1 MTFFIDKNLLGRV
14 LNSNEFKGW
23 LLSRSWF
30 GNKTGLSSLAFDISI
45 IHFES
50 ISNRIILLV
59 IEIKTPI
66 YTKKYFLPLIT
77 YETLYEILEPR
88 ENESN
93 NIIRLTENTFSK
105 KLGVSFHDKKEEKI
119 ITLNLLEAE
128 YCAFFWRKIFF
139 DKKLSENFPL
149 HSLYLTLFTD
159 QFEEEKN
166 MRNVQTLIEAAL
178 YPDRYEFSLKQIE
191 GTTNN
196 ILVQINIFNK
206 KTPNLIL
213 SSFVIKSYKSYS
225 PGLETKS
232 LYVLVKNKFPNSPK
246 IYGTIRFYEK
256 EVIGILQNMEN
267 QGNIGDIFWKEASN
281 MLTQTIIKVNTD
293 NSYLQEKENVATIIK
308 QNCEESL
315 IVSKQIG
322 LEIKKL
328 HKALILPEIF
338 LYSKEIVNNREF
350 MDKYAQK
357 LLNTVS
363 KIQNNMNRQEKIA
376 FYTSPKIQ
384 TILNHVQDI
393 IEGYRS
399 DFSLDNIT
407 IQPIHQDLH
416 MQKILFNKVDG
427 EYKFCFIDFE
437 GDPQLTLEEKG
448 QKFPIEKDLGSFLR
462 SLSYIKFDVLLN
474 FIKKHII
481 GIEEY
486 RVPEEFLFGLYFT
499 KSAKISQ
506 KDKILED
513 MLSLL
518 NKWEFSM
525 MNKIF
530 DASVKVNFPLINYF
544 TIERALHE
552 LDYELLFRP
561 NKSII
566 PILGLKELIDR
577 L

>member
-196 ILVQINIFNK
+196 ILVQISIFNK
-206 KTPNLIL
+206 KTPNITL

>member
-1 MTFFIDKNLLGRV
+1 MTSFIDKNLLGQV

-23 LLSRSWF
+23 LLSRTWF
-30 GNKTGLSSLAFDISI
+30 GNKTGLSNLAFEISMS
-45 IHFES
+45 HFEF
-50 ISNRIILLV
+50 ISNCIILLV

-77 YETLYEILEPR
+77 YETLYEILETR
-88 ENESN
+88 ESESK
-93 NIIRLTENTFSK
+93 NIIKLTENTFSK
-105 KLGVSFHDKKEEKI
+105 KLAVFFHDKKEENI

-128 YCAFFWRKIFF
+128 YCAFFWRKILF

-149 HSLYLTLFTD
+149 HSLYLTLFTE
-159 QFEEEKN
+159 QFEDEKN
-166 MRNVQTLIEAAL
+166 MRNVQTLIEAGL

-206 KTPNLIL
+206 KAPNLIL

-225 PGLETKS
+225 PGLETKL

-281 MLTQTIIKVNTD
+281 MLTQTMTKVNAD
-293 NSYLQEKENVATIIK
+293 YSNLQDKDEVNTIIK
-308 QNCEESL
+308 QNCKESL
-315 IVSKQIG
+315 VVSKHIG

-328 HKALILPEIF
+328 HKSLILQDIS

-350 MDKYAQK
+350 IDKYAHK
-357 LLNTVS
+357 LLNLVS

-384 TILNHVQDI
+384 TILNHVKDI
-393 IEGYRS
+393 IESYRS
-399 DFSLDNIT
+399 VISQENIT

-416 MQKILFNKVDG
+416 MQKILYNKVDG

-437 GDPQLTLEEKG
+437 GDPQLTLEERE

-474 FIKKHII
+474 FIEKFII
-481 GIEEY
+481 GKEEY

-506 KDKILED
+506 KDKILENI
-513 MLSLL
+513 LSLL

-530 DASVKVNFPLINYF
+530 DTSIKVNFPLINYF

-552 LDYELLFRP
+552 LDYELLYRP

-566 PILGLKELIDR
+566 PILGLKELIER